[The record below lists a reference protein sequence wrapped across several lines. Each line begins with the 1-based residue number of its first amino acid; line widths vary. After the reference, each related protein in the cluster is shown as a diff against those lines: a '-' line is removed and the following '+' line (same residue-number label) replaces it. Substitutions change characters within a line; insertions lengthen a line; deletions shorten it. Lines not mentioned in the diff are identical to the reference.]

1 MNGYL
6 SLSSGRSDS
15 AVNREDSRESKRTNI
30 KLKRKLN
37 KLENSIYY
45 NNTLYAEHYT
55 TMDLCSQAQMSEG
68 ADNILNR
75 MDKLRVF
82 ARMQQIKS
90 AKSQRQ
96 QISFIF

>member
-6 SLSSGRSDS
+6 SLSSGRSS
-15 AVNREDSRESKRTNI
+15 TVNKESNTSNNRTNI
-30 KLKRKLN
+30 KLKRRLN
-37 KLENSIYY
+37 KSENSIYY

-82 ARMQQIKS
+82 ARVQQIKS